1 MDRSGDETD
10 LKLFPLL
17 RISLL
22 SSSTFHIMTNT
33 RSRLRCGPK
42 SSPLPTFWP
51 PCPVFLLSLSFFSP
65 RQAKP
70 PVFTPFLHHPF
81 LLPWFFPP
89 LSSPISLPLPLS
101 GLPECSGADHELC
114 PWHVVPLASGAACAV
129 YLRPHGIF
137 TQHQWPHRLC
147 HSGGGVGEMREE
159 GVCAV
164 QGHKDK
170 SRGLS
175 QCPRL
180 FGGTK
185 RLVSGEWPVS

>member
-10 LKLFPLL
+10 LKLFPLP

-22 SSSTFHIMTNT
+22 SSSTFHIMTNI

-70 PVFTPFLHHPF
+70 PVLTPFPHHSF
-81 LLPWFFPP
+81 LLPWFFSP
-89 LSSPISLPLPLS
+89 LSTPISLPLPLL

-114 PWHVVPLASGAACAV
+114 PWHVIPLASGAACAV

-147 HSGGGVGEMREE
+147 HSGGGVGEMKERAFVQYRVTRTRAEAQASVPCYLE
-159 GVCAV
+159 GPK
-164 QGHKDK
+164 G
-170 SRGLS
+170 
-175 QCPRL
+175 
-180 FGGTK
+180 
-185 RLVSGEWPVS
+185 